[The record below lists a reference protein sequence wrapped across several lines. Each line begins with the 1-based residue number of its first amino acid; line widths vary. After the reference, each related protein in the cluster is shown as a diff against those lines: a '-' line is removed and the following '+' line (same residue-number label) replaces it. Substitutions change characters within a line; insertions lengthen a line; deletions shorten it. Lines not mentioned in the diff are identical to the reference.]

1 MDLNQFKVTSTWA
14 RNKPQKMKKI
24 FIIALILFAG
34 VNMYAQQLPQFTQY
48 MYNTISINPAY
59 AGNRDAIS
67 VVGLHRSQWSG
78 LEGAPKTQTLSI
90 HSPLRNEKIG
100 LGLSVIND
108 KAGYEN
114 YTYAYGDFS
123 YTINVN
129 ALTTLSFGLKA
140 GMSYYNLDEELLVD
154 VPDDPFFNGD
164 TFNRWTP
171 NFGAG
176 LFLSAQDWYIGFS
189 APKLLNN
196 DNNKQSEYVA
206 LEQVHYYLTGGYVF
220 DLNETLKLRPTTLL
234 KATKGAPLSVD
245 ISSTLI
251 YDEKV
256 YFGANYR
263 FDDAVGAFVDF
274 QIVPSFRLG
283 YAYEYS
289 VSDLQPYTS
298 GTHEILLIYEFRRQ
312 NTKYKSPRFF

>member
-1 MDLNQFKVTSTWA
+1 
-14 RNKPQKMKKI
+14 MKKLYPV
-24 FIIALILFAG
+24 IILLLISVCA
-34 VNMYAQQLPQFTQY
+34 NAQQLPQFTQY

-67 VVGLHRSQWSG
+67 AVGLHRSQWSG
-78 LEGAPKTQTLSI
+78 LEGAPQTQTLSI

-100 LGLSVIND
+100 LGLSIIND
-108 KAGYEN
+108 NAGYEN

-140 GMSYYNLDEELLVD
+140 GMSYYNLDEELLED
-154 VPDDPFFNGD
+154 VSDPFFDGD
-164 TFNRWTP
+164 NFNRWTP

-176 LFLSAQDWYIGFS
+176 LFLSAQDWYVGFS

-196 DNNKQSEYVA
+196 DNNELSEYLA
-206 LEQVHYYLTGGYVF
+206 LEQVHYYLTAGYVF
-220 DLNETLKLRPTTLL
+220 DLNESFKLRPSTLFKTTR
-234 KATKGAPLSVD
+234 GAPLSVD
-245 ISSTLI
+245 ITSTVI

-256 YFGANYR
+256 YLGANYR
-263 FDDAVGAFVDF
+263 LDDAIGAFVDF
-274 QIVPSFRLG
+274 QVVPSFRVG

-298 GTHEILLIYEFRRQ
+298 GTHEILLIYEFRKQ

>member
-1 MDLNQFKVTSTWA
+1 
-14 RNKPQKMKKI
+14 MKK
-24 FIIALILFAG
+24 FYPVIILLLIGMCA
-34 VNMYAQQLPQFTQY
+34 NAQQLPQFTQY

-59 AGNRDAIS
+59 AGNRDAVS

-78 LEGAPKTQTLSI
+78 LAGAPQTQTLSI
-90 HSPLRNEKIG
+90 HSPLRNEQIG

-129 ALTTLSFGLKA
+129 TLTTLSFGLKA
-140 GMSYYNLDEELLVD
+140 GMSYYNLDEDLLQD
-154 VPDDPFFNGD
+154 VDDPFFND
-164 TFNRWTP
+164 DVFNRWTP

-176 LFLSAQDWYIGFS
+176 LFLSSQDWYVGLS
-189 APKLLNN
+189 APKLINN
-196 DNNKQSEYVA
+196 DNNEHSEYVA

-220 DLNETLKLRPTTLL
+220 DLSNTWKLRPSTLL
-234 KATKGAPLSVD
+234 KATQGAPLSVD
-245 ISSTLI
+245 ISSAFI

-256 YFGANYR
+256 YLGANYR
-263 FDDAVGAFVDF
+263 IDDAVGGFVDF
-274 QIVPSFRLG
+274 QILPSFRVG

-289 VSDLQPYTS
+289 ISDLQPYTS

>member
-1 MDLNQFKVTSTWA
+1 
-14 RNKPQKMKKI
+14 MKKFYI
-24 FIIALILFAG
+24 ITFLLFISITT
-34 VNMYAQQLPQFTQY
+34 YAQQMPQFTQY

-67 VVGLHRSQWSG
+67 IVGLHRSQWSG
-78 LEGAPKTQTLSI
+78 MEGAPKTQTLSI
-90 HSPLRNEKIG
+90 HSPLRNEKVG

-114 YTYAYGDFS
+114 YSYVYGDFS

-129 ALTTLSFGLKA
+129 SFTTLSFGLKG
-140 GMSYYNLDEELLVD
+140 GMSYYNLDEELLQD
-154 VPDDPFFNGD
+154 VPDDPFFSGS

-176 LFLSAQDWYIGFS
+176 LYLSSQKWYMGLS
-189 APKLLNN
+189 APKILSN
-196 DNNKQSEYVA
+196 DNNEHSEYVA

-220 DLNETLKLRPTTLL
+220 DLNTNLKLRPTAMAKMTE
-234 KATKGAPLSVD
+234 GAPLSID
-245 ISSTLI
+245 MSATMIFN
-251 YDEKV
+251 EKV
-256 YFGANYR
+256 YLGTSYR
-263 FDDAVGAFVDF
+263 IDDAVGAFIDF
-274 QIVPSFRLG
+274 QILKPLRVG

-289 VSDLQPYTS
+289 ISDLQPHTNGS
-298 GTHEILLIYEFRRQ
+298 HEILLIYEFRLT